1 MKTSLKN
8 RRGSRADKAHPR
20 PRGEKLAAA
29 RKQSSHLSRRVK
41 SNRWEFQAGNEPQI
55 DPRKVGAP
63 ELRIQ
68 MRGDWIPIAGRRPV
82 EELWERGVIPEV
94 LLVARRFQG
103 GKPDEIL
110 RRFQSAGWKVREVDS
125 LQLEAAAEGLHHQGY
140 VALIRE
146 FPYHRL
152 DDLIADAVRA
162 GDESVL
168 VVLDQIQDVGNVG
181 AILRT
186 AECSGACGAILPLH
200 RAAGITAAV
209 IRASAGAALHLP
221 VARVVNIAG
230 ALERLKEADFRII
243 GADQE
248 AQRWLYEADLRGRVA
263 LVIGSEG
270 RGLRP
275 GVKRRCD
282 DLISIPL
289 RGRVAS
295 LNASVAAALCL
306 YEIVRRRLST

>member
-1 MKTSLKN
+1 MH
-8 RRGSRADKAHPR
+8 RGS
-20 PRGEKLAAA
+20 
-29 RKQSSHLSRRVK
+29 
-41 SNRWEFQAGNEPQI
+41 
-55 DPRKVGAP
+55 AP
-63 ELRIQ
+63 EKQ
-68 MRGDWIPIAGRRPV
+68 TEMRNDWIPIAGRRPV
-82 EELWERGVIPEV
+82 EELHERGIVPEI
-94 LLVARRFQG
+94 LLVARRMQS
-103 GKPDEIL
+103 GKPDEAL
-110 RRFQSAGWKVREVDS
+110 RRFQSAGWKIREVEPAQ
-125 LQLEAAAEGLHHQGY
+125 LQAAAAGLHHQGY

-146 FPYHRL
+146 FPYRRL
-152 DDLIADAVRA
+152 DEIIAGIPQAA
-162 GDESVL
+162 EEPFL

-186 AECSGACGAILPLH
+186 AECSGAAGAILPVH

-248 AQRWLYEADLRGRVA
+248 ARRLLYEADLRGKIA

-306 YEIVRRRLST
+306 YEILRHRLHI

>member
-1 MKTSLKN
+1 MGCAQK
-8 RRGSRADKAHPR
+8 
-20 PRGEKLAAA
+20 
-29 RKQSSHLSRRVK
+29 
-41 SNRWEFQAGNEPQI
+41 NEPRQKSTREI
-55 DPRKVGAP
+55 RMEP
-63 ELRIQ
+63 
-68 MRGDWIPIAGRRPV
+68 RGDWIPIAGRRPV
-82 EELWERGVIPEV
+82 EELWERGVIPDV
-94 LLVARRFQG
+94 LLVARRIQS
-103 GKPDEIL
+103 GKPDEAL
-110 RRFQSAGWKVREVDS
+110 RRFQTAGWKIREADPAQ
-125 LQLEAAAEGLHHQGY
+125 LQQAAEGLHHQGY

-146 FPYHRL
+146 FPYRRL
-152 DDLIADAVRA
+152 DDLIAGADQAE
-162 GDESVL
+162 GEPFL

-186 AECSGACGAILPLH
+186 AECSGAAGAILPMH
-200 RAAGITAAV
+200 RAAGITAAA

-221 VARVVNIAG
+221 IARVVNIAG
-230 ALERLKEADFRII
+230 ALDRLKEADFRII

-248 AQRWLYEADLRGRVA
+248 AQRLLYDADLRGKIA

-289 RGRVAS
+289 RGHVAS

-306 YEIVRRRLST
+306 YELVRRRLHV